1 MDLSIIQSVETGL
14 WRGFSEDQAAW
25 FQSEKLGERV
35 AESMTL
41 QVVKLAV
48 KVGQRLLQ
56 HPGVPWVVG
65 GFELLQD
72 TETR

>member
-1 MDLSIIQSVETGL
+1 
-14 WRGFSEDQAAW
+14 
-25 FQSEKLGERV
+25 
-35 AESMTL
+35 MTL

-48 KVGQRLLQ
+48 KVGQGLLQ
-56 HPGVPWVVG
+56 HLGVPRVVG

>member
-1 MDLSIIQSVETGL
+1 
-14 WRGFSEDQAAW
+14 
-25 FQSEKLGERV
+25 
-35 AESMTL
+35 MTL